1 MVHETPAPDLDAWI
15 DAMMPVLGITL
26 DPAFRPGV
34 VQNLQVVLR
43 LSALVLELPLDE
55 REEPAPVFEP

>member
-1 MVHETPAPDLDAWI
+1 MPDPTPTPDIDAWI

-43 LSALVLELPLDE
+43 LSGIVLEFPLDE
-55 REEPAPVFEP
+55 REEPAPVYEP

>member
-1 MVHETPAPDLDAWI
+1 MAADKPVPDLDAWI

-34 VQNLQVVLR
+34 IQNLQVVLR
-43 LSALVLELPLDE
+43 LSAIVLEFPLDE

>member
-1 MVHETPAPDLDAWI
+1 MTDPSSPDIDAWI
-15 DAMMPVLGITL
+15 DAMMPVLGIAL

-43 LSALVLELPLDE
+43 LAGLVLEFPLDE
-55 REEPAPVFEP
+55 REEPAPVYEP